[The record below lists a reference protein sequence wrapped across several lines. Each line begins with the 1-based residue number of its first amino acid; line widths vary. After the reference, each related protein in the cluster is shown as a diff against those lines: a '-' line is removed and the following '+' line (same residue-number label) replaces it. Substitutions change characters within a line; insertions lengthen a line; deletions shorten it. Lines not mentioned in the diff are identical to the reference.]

1 MYNMENSPSDFYAVM
16 RNYQKGQ
23 LLFSALRLN
32 IFSCL
37 DTPVTA
43 KTAAHTLEIDERKT
57 ELLLLAL
64 VSCGFIERQGEFYIN
79 TPTTKDFL
87 SKNSEV
93 FLGESLLYREK
104 MTSLA
109 GIEQKLGGSETH
121 KKPDYDFTKLARAA
135 IPEMY
140 TGRVQAFLDKM
151 KSVYPDS
158 SRPLHLLDLGGGT
171 GILAIEFAKH
181 FPNSKATVFDT
192 PEVTGFTQQVIG
204 EHHCE
209 NQVDVM
215 NGDFNRDAL
224 KGSYDVMIAS
234 GILNFVTG
242 DLSDFIKKIA
252 GALKEE
258 GYLFLVGEFSD
269 HDQKVPRNMVSW
281 LSGFLDGI
289 PLPPEDRV
297 IAKAIQEAGLS
308 SCGMVKDSLFEGQL
322 FQKKKKYLGTAVSS
336 DDVIRSFIELTEKIA
351 NSKTNILE
359 FGSEDMTF
367 YRGEIHMIKMIGDL
381 PGIHSAEL
389 ARRFGITRAVVHK
402 TLQKLCDR
410 ELIIKED
417 DPLDRKRFQL
427 YLTEKGRTAY
437 ACHEKYHSENDRALF
452 DFLAD
457 IPAEQL
463 AAIKGFLEH
472 AIGLIQNHA

>member
-1 MYNMENSPSDFYAVM
+1 MYNMENSPSDFYMVM

-32 IFSCL
+32 VFSCL

-43 KTAAHTLEIDERKT
+43 DDVAQVLEIDQRKT

-64 VSCGFIERQGEFYIN
+64 VSSGFVERQGEFYSN
-79 TPTTKDFL
+79 KPETKDFL

-93 FLGESLLYREK
+93 FLGDSLLYREE

-109 GIEQKLGGSETH
+109 GIEQKLRGSEVH
-121 KKPDYDFTKLARAA
+121 KKPNYDFTKLARAA

-151 KSVYPDS
+151 KFVYPDAD
-158 SRPLHLLDLGGGT
+158 RPLRLLDLGGGT

-181 FPNSKATVFDT
+181 FPNSRATVFDT
-192 PEVTGFTQQVIG
+192 PAVTGFTQQVIH
-204 EHHCE
+204 ERSCE

-215 NGDFNRDAL
+215 NGDFNKDAL
-224 KGSYDVMIAS
+224 EGPYDVIIAS
-234 GILNFVTG
+234 GIINFVTG
-242 DLSDFIKKIA
+242 DLPEFIQKIS
-252 GALKEE
+252 GALNEE
-258 GYLFLVGEFSD
+258 GYMFLVGEFSD
-269 HDQKVPRNMVSW
+269 HDQKVPRNMVGW

-308 SCGMVKDSLFEGQL
+308 ACGMVKDALFEGQL
-322 FQKKKKYLGTAVSS
+322 FQKKKPRGATASS
-336 DDVIRSFIELTEKIA
+336 DEVIRSFIELTEKIA
-351 NSKTNILE
+351 NSKTNILD
-359 FGSEDMTF
+359 FGSGEMTF

-402 TLQKLCDR
+402 TLQKLSDR
-410 ELIIKED
+410 ELITRED
-417 DPLDRKRFQL
+417 DPGDKKIFRL
-427 YLTEKGRTAY
+427 YLTEKGRKAY
-437 ACHEKYHSENDRALF
+437 ECHEKYHDENDRALF

-457 IPAEQL
+457 ISGEQL
-463 AAIKGFLEH
+463 AVIKGFLEH